1 MTSDV
6 VLTAA
11 LRNNLLSLQNTQSAV
26 DVTQNRLATGKKVN
40 SALDNPQSFFASQA
54 LNNRASDLTRL
65 LDSIGQSI
73 QVIKAADN
81 GVTALTKLVEQA
93 DSIAAQAR
101 DALAQGTSEAS
112 VTGNVDLRGID
123 SLTTLGGVTDGGT
136 DTLVFSL
143 MDENGVS
150 KNIGAYSTSAASAT
164 ATASITLA
172 ANFSADDL
180 VNAINNISLEA
191 TNGSGIADGAQAFT
205 ATLDAGG
212 KLKITA
218 NDGANYTLTFQ
229 TVADTDA
236 ANLALAQSLGF
247 GDVAK
252 VTADAAGAAASNV
265 QFTAIA
271 DVALRSFAL
280 YDSTTTPDSI
290 AQRGDQLSNLVDSS
304 GTALFANIDNAT
316 DVYQIGVN
324 GGTMQNIAL
333 FANGGAITVQEFIDS
348 INNNTNLNPYVEATF
363 DDETGV
369 LSIEAVS
376 ADTQSI
382 QVGVDE
388 SVFTANFGF
397 GVYNAF
403 TGTAA
408 IDISEN
414 IVLSSAAGK
423 LAGLEDSFDN
433 VRSQID
439 ELVTD
444 TGYRGTN
451 LLNGNDLLTVFNENR
466 TSSLTTSGVTFT
478 ADGLGL
484 DAANF
489 SRASTVDDALDQ
501 VRAALESVRA
511 FGSTLANDL
520 SIIQTRE
527 TFTKS
532 LINTLTEGS
541 DKLVNADQNEEGAK
555 LLALQTRQSLGVTAL
570 SLASQ
575 SQQSILRLF

>member
-81 GVTALTKLVEQA
+81 GVTALTKLIEQA
-93 DSIAAQAR
+93 DSVAQSAR

-150 KNIGAYSTSAASAT
+150 KNIGAYSTAGGSAT

-172 ANFSADDL
+172 ANFSSDDL

-205 ATLDAGG
+205 ASLDAGG
-212 KLKITA
+212 NLKVTA

-280 YDSTTTPDSI
+280 YDSTTNPDSI

-304 GTALFANIDNAT
+304 GVALFANIDNAT

-348 INNNTNLNPYVEATF
+348 INNNTNLNPYIEATF

-414 IVLSSAAGK
+414 IVLSSAAGQ
-423 LAGLEDSFDN
+423 LASYEDEFDN
-433 VRSQID
+433 IRAQID

-451 LLNGNDLLTVFNENR
+451 LLNGNDLRTDFNEDR
-466 TSSLTTSGVTFT
+466 SSSLTTEGVTFN

-484 DAANF
+484 EAANF
-489 SRASTVDDALDQ
+489 SRASAVDDALDQ

>member
-112 VTGNVDLRGID
+112 VTGNVDLRGIN
-123 SLTTLGGVTDGGT
+123 SLTTLGGVTDAGT

-150 KNIGAYSTSAASAT
+150 KNIGAYSTSGGSAT

-205 ATLDAGG
+205 ASLDAGG

-304 GTALFANIDNAT
+304 GVALFANIDNAT

-333 FANGGAITVQEFIDS
+333 FANGGAITIQEFIDS
-348 INNNTNLNPYVEATF
+348 INNNTNLSPYIEATF
-363 DDETGV
+363 DDKTGV

-376 ADTQSI
+376 ADTKNI

-484 DAANF
+484 EAANF
-489 SRASTVDDALDQ
+489 SRASTVDAALGQ

>member
-304 GTALFANIDNAT
+304 GVALFANIDNAT

-348 INNNTNLNPYVEATF
+348 INNNTNLSPYIEATF